1 VDVALVDAGLL
12 LLAVG
17 LVLLLRPPRRVRGR
31 RRRAGAVVAI
41 GFILMAT
48 GLALPVTAPRLPGP
62 LMGLDGVVPVYQFG
76 EHHEIHIAAPPGR
89 VYDAVREVTA
99 REIRFFRL
107 LTWLRSPRLWVSG
120 SESVLNPSP
129 DAPILEVALRSG
141 FVLLRDDPGREIVI
155 GTIVCCRQPAPP
167 VSPED
172 FLAREGS
179 LTRAVVNF
187 HVVAEAGGTSRLVT
201 QTRVHATDAAAKRR
215 FAVYWRIIYPGSA
228 LIRRMWLRAVKGRA
242 EQSPTLAT
250 RADTLVLPD
259 HHRSRGL
266 SLPSDPHF
274 ADEKGQGC
282 HTEPCEEIANPGIDR
297 CDSLGWHLRHH
308 HPFLGGEMVHPG
320 QHPALIVHGG

>member
-1 VDVALVDAGLL
+1 MDVALVDAGLL

-17 LVLLLRPPRRVRGR
+17 LVLLVRPLPRVHIGT

-41 GFILMAT
+41 GFILVAT
-48 GLALPVTAPRLPGP
+48 GLALPITAPRLPGP
-62 LMGLDGVVPVYQFG
+62 PMGLDGVVPVYQFG

-120 SESVLNPSP
+120 TESILNPSP

-179 LTRAVVNF
+179 LTRAVMNF

-201 QTRVHATDAAAKRR
+201 QTRVHATDAAAERR

-228 LIRRMWLRAVKGRA
+228 FIRRMWLRAVKGRA
-242 EQSPTLAT
+242 EQSPSLAT
-250 RADTLVLPD
+250 
-259 HHRSRGL
+259 
-266 SLPSDPHF
+266 
-274 ADEKGQGC
+274 
-282 HTEPCEEIANPGIDR
+282 
-297 CDSLGWHLRHH
+297 
-308 HPFLGGEMVHPG
+308 
-320 QHPALIVHGG
+320 